1 MNELQTFT
9 NQQFGEIRTIKQ
21 GDEILFVAVDVCRA
35 LEVVQVTNALRRLD
49 DDEKALISIKG
60 LTRGNDNVNVVNE
73 YGLYNL
79 VLSSR
84 KSEAKA
90 FKRWV
95 THEVLPA
102 IRKTGS
108 YERKTRRLGFH
119 TGEYFKAAEMVSK
132 ATPESLPYVLNLLRD
147 AGMEIPEIQQQVKI
161 KTVESVPAKPKPAP
175 KEKAKKLSKT
185 VAWSQVLN
193 IMKTYTLK
201 ELEVI
206 LGISASTLSMYRLGH
221 RKPLP
226 KRRREIIEKL
236 MNQ

>member
-1 MNELQTFT
+1 MNELQTFS

-21 GDEILFVAVDVCRA
+21 GDEILFVAVDVCKA
-35 LEVVQVTNALRRLD
+35 LGLTNPSMSIQQLD
-49 DDEKALISIKG
+49 DDERSKLNLG
-60 LTRGNDNVNVVNE
+60 RQGNTNVVNE

-84 KSEAKA
+84 KPEAKA

-108 YERKTRRLGFH
+108 YERKTRRLAFH

-147 AGMEIPEIQQQVKI
+147 AGMQIPEIQQQVKV
-161 KTVESVPAKPKPAP
+161 KTVESVPVKPKPAP

-226 KRRREIIEKL
+226 KRRREITERLI
-236 MNQ
+236 NR

>member
-1 MNELQTFT
+1 MNEIQIFS
-9 NQQFGEIRTIKQ
+9 NQQFGEIRTVQQ
-21 GDEILFVAVDVCRA
+21 GEEILFIAVDVC
-35 LEVVQVTNALRRLD
+35 NALDIKDTSRAVSRLD
-49 DDEKALISIKG
+49 DDEKGTTLIRTLGGEQNLLAI
-60 LTRGNDNVNVVNE
+60 NE

-84 KSEAKA
+84 KPEAKA

-108 YERKTRRLGFH
+108 YERKARRVTFH
-119 TGEYFKAAEMVSK
+119 TSEYFKAAEMVSK

-147 AGMEIPEIQQQVKI
+147 AGMQIPKIQQQV
-161 KTVESVPAKPKPAP
+161 TVETVKSAPVELKPAS
-175 KEKAKKLSKT
+175 KEKVKKPPKT
-185 VAWSQVLN
+185 VAWSSVLN
-193 IMKTYTLK
+193 IMKTYSLR
-201 ELEVI
+201 ELELI

-226 KRRREIIEKL
+226 KRRREITEKL
-236 MNQ
+236 MSR

>member
-1 MNELQTFT
+1 MNELQTFS

-21 GDEILFVAVDVCRA
+21 GDEILFVAVDVCKA
-35 LEVVQVTNALRRLD
+35 LGLTNPSMSIQQLD
-49 DDEKALISIKG
+49 DDERSKLNLG
-60 LTRGNDNVNVVNE
+60 RQGNTNVVNE

-84 KSEAKA
+84 KPEAKA

-108 YERKTRRLGFH
+108 YERKTRRLAFH

-147 AGMEIPEIQQQVKI
+147 AGMQIPEIQQQVKVE
-161 KTVESVPAKPKPAP
+161 TVKSAPIEPKPAT
-175 KEKAKKLSKT
+175 KEKVKKLPKT
-185 VAWSQVLN
+185 VAWSSVVN
-193 IMKTYTLK
+193 IMKTYTLR
-201 ELEVI
+201 ELELI

-226 KRRREIIEKL
+226 KRRREITEKL
-236 MNQ
+236 MNR

>member
-1 MNELQTFT
+1 MNEIQIFS
-9 NQQFGEIRTIKQ
+9 NQQFGEIRTVQQ
-21 GDEILFVAVDVCRA
+21 GEEILFVAVDVCKA
-35 LEVVQVTNALRRLD
+35 LGLTNPSMSIQQLD
-49 DDEKALISIKG
+49 DDERSKLNLG
-60 LTRGNDNVNVVNE
+60 RQGNTNVVNE

-84 KSEAKA
+84 KPEARA

-108 YERKTRRLGFH
+108 YERKVRRVTFH
-119 TGEYFKAAEMVSK
+119 TSEYFKAAEMVSK

-147 AGMEIPEIQQQVKI
+147 AGMQIPKIQQQV
-161 KTVESVPAKPKPAP
+161 TVETVKSAPVEPKPAS
-175 KEKAKKLSKT
+175 KEVKKRSKA
-185 VAWSQVLN
+185 VAWHSVLN

-201 ELEVI
+201 ELESI

-226 KRRREIIEKL
+226 KRRREITEKL
-236 MNQ
+236 MSR

>member
-1 MNELQTFT
+1 MNELQTFS

-21 GDEILFVAVDVCRA
+21 GDEILFIAVDVCKA
-35 LEVVQVTNALRRLD
+35 LEIKNTRDAISRLD
-49 DDEKALISIKG
+49 DDEKGIV
-60 LTRGNDNVNVVNE
+60 LTDTLGGRQTLNVVNE

-84 KSEAKA
+84 KPEAKA

-108 YERKTRRLGFH
+108 YERKTRRLAFH

-147 AGMEIPEIQQQVKI
+147 AGMQIPEIQQQVKVE
-161 KTVESVPAKPKPAP
+161 TVKSVQVEPKPAP

-185 VAWSQVLN
+185 VACSQVLN

-226 KRRREIIEKL
+226 KRRREITEKL
-236 MNQ
+236 MNR

>member
-1 MNELQTFT
+1 MNTAYTILYYLAVNPKQEL
-9 NQQFGEIRTIKQ
+9 
-21 GDEILFVAVDVCRA
+21 
-35 LEVVQVTNALRRLD
+35 
-49 DDEKALISIKG
+49 
-60 LTRGNDNVNVVNE
+60 
-73 YGLYNL
+73 
-79 VLSSR
+79 
-84 KSEAKA
+84 